1 METLNTLRYAN
12 RAQNI
17 ENVPLMK
24 SDSRENIVLKL
35 KRELRKLKEENY
47 SLKVQLGYIN
57 GPKNGGAPVPINVS
71 NSGRLPKINTNRNG
85 SSNSTTSSDSDLY
98 GRLQEYI
105 QENKTLKN
113 ENSQLEKF
121 REKIRKEHEIL
132 TRENEKL
139 ARKLDQLLRTQGGPG
154 GATTVNSTS
163 YMAVDDGGASLGRK
177 VVKTSPAATT
187 VVNNRQVKVAR
198 NVPVESTAAAY
209 SSSPV
214 LVRKAAPQQ
223 QGQVIYVG
231 SGGSK
236 KTASSQNSAQYMSDQ
251 DAPLSAS
258 LEYVIL
264 YTFLIISI
272 FVSFTIESAF

>member
-1 METLNTLRYAN
+1 MSNEMETLNTLRYAN

-47 SLKVQLGYIN
+47 SLKLQLGYIN
-57 GPKNGGAPVPINVS
+57 GPSANKTSPHPVNLSQS
-71 NSGRLPKINTNRNG
+71 NSGRLPKINRNG

-98 GRLQEYI
+98 GMLQEYI

-121 REKIRKEHEIL
+121 REKIRKEHEVL

-139 ARKLDQLLRTQGGPG
+139 ARKLEQVLRTQGPGATGPG
-154 GATTVNSTS
+154 GAAMMAANGGTNSKPLPQIEKRAKYGS
-163 YMAVDDGGASLGRK
+163 
-177 VVKTSPAATT
+177 SPPID
-187 VVNNRQVKVAR
+187 Q
-198 NVPVESTAAAY
+198 

-214 LVRKAAPQQ
+214 AARRGGGGQP
-223 QGQVIYVG
+223 GQVVLVSSG
-231 SGGSK
+231 SSGGGGPK
-236 KTASSQNSAQYMSDQ
+236 KMHKSQSGSNLSDPGDVANSV
-251 DAPLSAS
+251 
-258 LEYVIL
+258 E
-264 YTFLIISI
+264 
-272 FVSFTIESAF
+272 